1 MFKVL
6 RYTWAVPKFPSA
18 RSPSATFLKMKLNSP
33 LHKLLDIHYNINTL
47 PIIIIGANGQKQRPL
62 DKSLEAKK
70 RILIGSAS
78 KTRILLISV
87 AFTHYT
93 TSFQTKVSPF
103 TFSLKTFIH
112 Q

>member
-1 MFKVL
+1 MI
-6 RYTWAVPKFPSA
+6 A
-18 RSPSATFLKMKLNSP
+18 MKGPGVNEE
-33 LHKLLDIHYNINTL
+33 LDEIKNGLNTL
-47 PIIIIGANGQKQRPL
+47 GGKVKKTYNFSL

-93 TSFQTKVSPF
+93 ISFQTRVSPF